1 MAYFLNII
9 NKDQENQ
16 SLYNNP
22 RFSFSSDFGFPPQQL
37 ENTYREAPVSSD
49 FEFSA
54 PDYNSVSI
62 SADEIFSNG
71 KMLPLSTRNNNHPKV
86 GTTLRDEL
94 LINDEYK
101 GVASSKGIRR
111 WKNMLG
117 LKRKQGIEKSII
129 NGNLGRIDEM
139 KISEMV

>member
-22 RFSFSSDFGFPPQQL
+22 RISFSSDFGVFPQL

-54 PDYNSVSI
+54 PDYNSMSI

-71 KMLPLSTRNNNHPKV
+71 KMLPLSTRNSNCPKV

-94 LINDEYK
+94 LIDDEYK